1 VATGLLSPP
10 PSPAAEEV
18 PYADDGNGIGGGRFD
33 EPYYD
38 PEDHSGPNSARSAA
52 SLGMYRA
59 AMLIGTIWILTL
71 FVTLSIVLES
81 TRAHSKHWNPISFP
95 RLLYVN
101 TAFLLLSGVTIE
113 FARFSRRPK
122 ASRLCVRFLVA
133 TLLLGLAFLGGQ
145 IVVWQGLGSRGIHLN
160 SGGASFFFYLITA
173 THALTVL
180 GGIIALFSVIVVV
193 RRLRPTSER
202 QTTISIV
209 APYWHFVSGL
219 WLYVLALLVSAQG

>member
-1 VATGLLSPP
+1 MASALLPPP
-10 PSPAAEEV
+10 PSSAAEEV
-18 PYADDGNGIGGGRFD
+18 PYADNGNGAGGGRFD
-33 EPYYD
+33 EPYFD
-38 PEDHSGPNSARSAA
+38 PNEGSEPNSPQSAA

-59 AMLIGTIWILTL
+59 AMVIGTIWILTL

-101 TAFLLLSGVTIE
+101 TAVLLLSSVTIE
-113 FARFSRRPK
+113 LARSSMRAKVIRSCARF
-122 ASRLCVRFLVA
+122 LLA
-133 TLLLGLAFLGGQ
+133 TFLLGFAFLGGQ
-145 IVVWQGLGSRGIHLN
+145 IAVWQGLGSRGIHLD

-193 RRLRPTSER
+193 GRLRPVRER

-209 APYWHFVSGL
+209 APYWHFVGGL
-219 WLYVLALLVSAQG
+219 WLYLLALLVSAQG